1 VADRP
6 TQAAHPGRRQAFS
19 SVLRALADASR
30 GERVSVGEIV
40 AALGDRAFGAV
51 LLIFAA
57 PNILPVTLPG
67 TSSVTA
73 LPILLVGI
81 QLLVG
86 WRRLHLPDALAR
98 RSFARRQLAI
108 VVERLG
114 PWLERAER
122 LARPRWP
129 VLTTPLAE
137 RLIGL
142 AVLVLSVIL
151 FLPLPSSNIPPGS
164 RSRSW
169 ASTCW
174 SATAGSCSPVSAR
187 VGSPSTCSRR

>member
-1 VADRP
+1 M
-6 TQAAHPGRRQAFS
+6 
-19 SVLRALADASR
+19 
-30 GERVSVGEIV
+30 GEIV